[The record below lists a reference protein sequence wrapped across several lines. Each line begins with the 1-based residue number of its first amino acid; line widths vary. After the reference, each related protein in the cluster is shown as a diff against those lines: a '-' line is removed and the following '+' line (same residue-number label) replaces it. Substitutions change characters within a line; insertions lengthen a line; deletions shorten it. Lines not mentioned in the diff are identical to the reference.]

1 MNEQEPGKYKI
12 LGESARVP
20 GFALSIDSELS
31 DPEKKKLTAILV
43 GMGKNPEGK
52 RVLSEITGSAA
63 GATDTLPT
71 NAKEY
76 FSANLVMEENKR
88 LYNVQMP
95 K

>member
-43 GMGKNPEGK
+43 GMGKIPEGK
-52 RVLSEITGSAA
+52 RALDAIEGSA
-63 GATDTLPT
+63 GGLPIPCRRPARSIFPPT
-71 NAKEY
+71 
-76 FSANLVMEENKR
+76 
-88 LYNVQMP
+88 
-95 K
+95 